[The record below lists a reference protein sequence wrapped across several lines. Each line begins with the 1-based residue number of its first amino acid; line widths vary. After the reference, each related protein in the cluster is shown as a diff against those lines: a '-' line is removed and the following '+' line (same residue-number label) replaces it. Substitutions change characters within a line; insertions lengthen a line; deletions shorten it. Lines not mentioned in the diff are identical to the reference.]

1 MTKKNKK
8 LHFKQY
14 IYIFLAVAVLTFL
27 AFGLMITQRLSSINN
42 EFRTSSQKEAALEIR
57 HAIEMTENQIS
68 TLATEMVSWDE
79 VHQQLGSPAYYGYWK
94 MHRPSSR
101 QLPAYIVNLD
111 LYNERREVLGRPT
124 DDDTPAVLKST
135 ESYFSIHNSRI
146 YYMAIFPIISRINN
160 HDTVGYLLLKANIG
174 IALSK
179 SNYILVADQS
189 SIYVTAPENTFIHP
203 DNVMNF
209 IQFLPKTNPLFDEL
223 LNTTRSTLHYG
234 FALVLFFTIALYLLA
249 SLLINSPLK
258 KLTDHV
264 EKLKFG
270 GNQKPDE
277 IDFNLYEFDKLKRSI
292 DIYQNEL
299 TRINSNLDKKNDEL
313 WKLAHHDSLTGA
325 ANRRA
330 YEEDWK
336 SYISIASNQR
346 FDFSYMLIDCNHF
359 KAIND
364 TYGHDIGDKLIITLV
379 EILHHSLRDG
389 DKLYRIGGDEF
400 ANILWNT
407 DSKIAEKVAQRCLEN
422 IRNYNFGTLGIN
434 EPVTVSV
441 GIATH
446 TKDSTTMLEALP
458 RQADIAMYHAKKS
471 GSRSI
476 VHYHNHLETSFAP
489 LVSNRIIDAVI
500 RAARTTEGIAMHY
513 QPVVNSKTQKID
525 YYEALLRI
533 QDKQGLISASEI
545 FPVAENL
552 FLEAE
557 LDLAVLVRVQQDL
570 QAGHIPRHSGVSINF
585 SAAIFSQPDLI
596 QSLMPLKKFLPDYA
610 IIFEVTEKTLIAD
623 INTVSMKLAE
633 LRSSGFEIALDDFGS
648 GYSSIRYLANMPID
662 IVKFDI
668 SMTRQLTAEKKSR
681 SIIFGTASV
690 ILNAGFKLVAEG
702 IETTELKDLVSSMGA
717 THMQGYAL
725 GKPEP
730 VEKILKTEG

>member
-1 MTKKNKK
+1 MRTIKKK
-8 LHFKQY
+8 LHFSHY
-14 IYIFLAVAVLTFL
+14 LYIFLTIAIGTFL
-27 AFGLMITQRLSSINN
+27 FFSWFISERLSGIKL
-42 EFRTSSQKEAALEIR
+42 EFESFAHKEAAMEVMRAMDNTI
-57 HAIEMTENQIS
+57 NQIT
-68 TLATEMVSWDE
+68 TLAAEITAWDE

-101 QLPAYIVNLD
+101 QLPDYIENLE
-111 LYNERREVLGRPT
+111 LYDIHKKILGRT
-124 DDDTPAVLKST
+124 ADTQSLNTITTT
-135 ESYFSIHNSRI
+135 ESYYSIHNNRL
-146 YYMAIFPIISRINN
+146 YYFSIFPITSRVNM
-160 HDTVGYLLLKANIG
+160 HDTIGYLLLRVNISM
-174 IALSK
+174 ALLK
-179 SNYILVADQS
+179 SGQLVITDQS
-189 SIYVTAPENTFIHP
+189 SVRTTNHEIPFIHP
-203 DNVMNF
+203 DKALSF
-209 IQFLPKTNPLFDEL
+209 LQFSAKQNPLFDEL
-223 LNTTRSTLHYG
+223 LHTTSLTLVYG
-234 FALVLFFTIALYLLA
+234 L
-249 SLLINSPLK
+249 LLILLFTLSLYFFARKLINVPLN
-258 KLTDHV
+258 KLTNYM
-264 EKLKFG
+264 EQLKFG
-270 GNQKPDE
+270 NHQKE
-277 IDFNLYEFDKLKRSI
+277 IDLEFDLHEFDKLKRSI
-292 DIYQNEL
+292 DVYQNEL
-299 TRINSNLDKKNDEL
+299 TRIHSNLDKKNDEL

-336 SYISIASNQR
+336 SYIAIASHQR

-364 TYGHDIGDKLIITLV
+364 TYGHDVGDKLIIKLV
-379 EILHHSLRDG
+379 EILHRSLRDG

-422 IRNYNFGTLGIN
+422 IRSYSFIELGIN
-434 EPVTVSV
+434 EPVTVSI

-446 TKDSTTMLEALP
+446 SKDTTTALDALP

-476 VHYHNHLETSFAP
+476 IHYNISLETSFAP

-500 RAARTTEGIAMHY
+500 RAASTTEGIVIHY
-513 QPVVNSKTQKID
+513 QPVVNSKTLKID

-533 QDKQGLISASEI
+533 QDKQGLIGAGEI

-557 LDLAVLVRVQQDL
+557 LDLAVLKKIEDDL
-570 QAGHIPRHSGVSINF
+570 KNKIIPSATGVSINF
-585 SAAIFSQPDLI
+585 SAAVFSQPDLI
-596 QSLMPLKKFLPDYA
+596 QRLLPLKAYLADYA

-623 INTVSMKLAE
+623 LNMVSMKLNE
-633 LRSSGFEIALDDFGS
+633 LRHHGFEIALDDFGT

-668 SMTRQLTAEKKSR
+668 SMTRQLTAEDR
-681 SIIFGTASV
+681 ARAIISGTAEV
-690 ILNAGFKLVAEG
+690 ILKAGFKLVAEG
-702 IETTELKDLVSSMGA
+702 IENAELQNLVVKMGA

-725 GKPEP
+725 GKPGRLD
-730 VEKILKTEG
+730 KK